1 MEDPSQT
8 QEMTQTQKKGK
19 GKGRQPNRRMD
30 AIEEEEEGEEGE
42 EEAGEGEEE
51 EGGVIA
57 TQSIKRGQSKLPFVW
72 AVER

>member
-8 QEMTQTQKKGK
+8 QAMTQTQKKDK

-42 EEAGEGEEE
+42 ED